1 MDQAINTDYIYG
13 GCYKLKDKVDYD
25 VYDVRDNQV
34 STVVECKYA
43 NMYSEPDTSSEIIMQ
58 IPVGEQVKVID
69 DYPSAYSYYGQFNRI
84 IYNDQDGYIENN
96 YLMEDD

>member
-1 MDQAINTDYIYG
+1 MYVATGFKKWGMSTAHVAGKIISDLI
-13 GCYKLKDKVDYD
+13 LKKE
-25 VYDVRDNQV
+25 
-34 STVVECKYA
+34 SKYA

-58 IPVGEQVKVID
+58 IPVGEQVKIID